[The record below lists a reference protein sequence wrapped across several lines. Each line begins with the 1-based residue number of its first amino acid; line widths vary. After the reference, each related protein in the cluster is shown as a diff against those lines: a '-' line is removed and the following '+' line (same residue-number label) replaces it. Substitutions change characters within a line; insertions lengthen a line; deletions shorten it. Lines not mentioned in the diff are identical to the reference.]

1 LDWKL
6 GRCRN
11 GFFSALAEA
20 GSPVICVEMRHM
32 QAVLK
37 AQINKMDRNDARG
50 IAQMMRVGL
59 YRPVRVKML
68 RSQKLRTL
76 LTHCKLPAVEGDR
89 HRAFRRNSY
98 LRQATPSRCP
108 LFHRSAQPKSQ
119 ALQMDQSA
127 DQILASVKR
136 FCHKAQQTLC
146 SEFLDS
152 RD

>member
-108 LFHRSAQPKSQ
+108 LFSSIGTTKIPGPSNGPIYRSNPGFSQ
-119 ALQMDQSA
+119 ALLPQSA
-127 DQILASVKR
+127 ADIMQRIFR
-136 FCHKAQQTLC
+136 FT
-146 SEFLDS
+146 
-152 RD
+152 